1 MAGFK
6 LHPVEFEKDD
16 DTNHHIDFITAASNL
31 RAENYKI
38 ELADRHK
45 TKFIAGKII
54 PAIATTT
61 ALVTGL
67 VVLELYKILD
77 GNDDIEKY
85 KNGFVNLALP
95 FFGFSEPIASPKDKY
110 IGRSGEV
117 PIDKLWDR
125 FEVEDFTLREL
136 LDHFDQ
142 KGLTITMLS
151 SGVSLLYASFFAK
164 SKLEERYP
172 MKLSELVAFISKKP
186 IPSHQKNVIFE
197 ICVEDQ
203 TEEDVEV
210 PYIMVKMGH

>member
-1 MAGFK
+1 M
-6 LHPVEFEKDD
+6 
-16 DTNHHIDFITAASNL
+16 
-31 RAENYKI
+31 
-38 ELADRHK
+38 
-45 TKFIAGKII
+45 I

-110 IGRSGEV
+110 IGKSGEV
-117 PIDKLWDR
+117 SIDKLWDR
-125 FEVEDFTLREL
+125 FEVDDLTLREL
-136 LDHFDQ
+136 LDHFDE

-151 SGVSLLYASFFAK
+151 SGVSLLYAAFFAK

-172 MKLSELVAFISKKP
+172 MKLSNLVAFISKKP

-203 TEEDVEV
+203 TQEDVEV
-210 PYIMVKMGH
+210 PYIMVKMSD

>member
-1 MAGFK
+1 M
-6 LHPVEFEKDD
+6 
-16 DTNHHIDFITAASNL
+16 

-67 VVLELYKILD
+67 VILELYKILD
-77 GNDDIEKY
+77 GNNDIEKY

-110 IGRSGEV
+110 VGKNGEIS
-117 PIDKLWDR
+117 IDKLWDR
-125 FEVEDFTLREL
+125 FEVEDITLQEL
-136 LDHFDQ
+136 LDQFDE
-142 KGLTITMLS
+142 KGLKITMLS
-151 SGVSLLYASFFAK
+151 SGVSLLYASFFAS
-164 SKLEERYP
+164 SKLKERYNL
-172 MKLSELVAFISKKP
+172 KLSELVAHISKKP
-186 IPSHQKNVIFE
+186 IPDHQKNVIFE
-197 ICVEDQ
+197 ICAEDQ

-210 PYIMVKMGH
+210 PYIMMKMGN